1 MRELMKSNGTSKF
14 LGNKVRKKVQSKV
27 RKVKILDTDTEV
39 CRLTSKKKLLDC

>member
-1 MRELMKSNGTSKF
+1 MRELMKSNGTS
-14 LGNKVRKKVQSKV
+14 NKVRKKVQSKV